1 VLIPGGSPIVML
13 VVDGYASVAMGAR
26 ARPLKVND
34 RSKVMLDVAVDVVVD
49 VVVGLWPTRKKRIPA
64 GSSTGTLAVRL
75 GKPGALTRALNESC
89 WLADEVVAAGAL
101 RQGKPPSLLTAV
113 TGVALIE
120 LTRRRSKLLPREFVL
135 AATAERVV
143 ALALTAE
150 GDETSMPLIKIKHGE
165 RGCWP
170 RELVRSIATTG
181 PLTRGA
187 TLEVA
192 GERIPVTTD
201 ADDST
206 AELIELLSR

>member
-1 VLIPGGSPIVML
+1 
-13 VVDGYASVAMGAR
+13 
-26 ARPLKVND
+26 
-34 RSKVMLDVAVDVVVD
+34 MLDVAVDVVVD
-49 VVVGLWPTRKKRIPA
+49 VVVGLWPTRETRIPA
-64 GSSTGTLAVRL
+64 GSSTGPLAVRL
-75 GKPGALTRALNESC
+75 GKPGALTRALNESG

-120 LTRRRSKLLPREFVL
+120 LARRRSKLLPREFVL

-143 ALALTAE
+143 ALAMTAE
-150 GDETSMPLIKIKHGE
+150 GDETSMPLIKIKRGE

-170 RELVRSIATTG
+170 RELVRLIDSTTG
-181 PLTRGA
+181 LPTRGA

-192 GERIPVTTD
+192 GERIPVAAD
-201 ADDST
+201 GDDST